1 MVRSDNNKQQQLVG
15 AVCWITGLSGS
26 GKTTLA
32 HSVYKHLRKKKPNV
46 VLLDGDATREVFGTT
61 GDYSLE
67 GRQAAAMRNARL
79 CKLIAS
85 QGVDVICSTISMW
98 NCCRLWN
105 RENLTRYIE
114 VYLRVPLS
122 VLKERDSKGIYRNIM
137 NQQDT
142 NIVGVDLP
150 AEEPCTPDLVID
162 NYGDTT
168 PKEALEQVVKLLTSI
183 KV

>member
-1 MVRSDNNKQQQLVG
+1 MVQSDNKKHRNLVG
-15 AVCWITGLSGS
+15 TVCWITGLSGS

-67 GRQAAAMRNARL
+67 GRHAASMRNARL

-85 QGVDVICSTISMW
+85 QGVDVNCSTISMW
-98 NCCRLWN
+98 NHCRHWN
-105 RENLTRYIE
+105 RENLTSYIE

-122 VLKERDSKGIYRNIM
+122 VLKDRDSKGIYHNAM
-137 NQQDT
+137 DQQDT
-142 NIVGVDLP
+142 NVVGVDLA
-150 AEEPCTPDLVID
+150 AEEPRTPDLVID

-168 PKEALEQVVKLLTSI
+168 PQEALEQVVKLLTNI
-183 KV
+183 EV